1 MAKRIIR
8 LTESEL
14 KNMIG
19 KSVMKILKEG
29 GNLVYDEWYG
39 EEDYN
44 GHVGE
49 KGMIRS
55 YNIGTYY
62 VDQAE
67 QDAQESGYNDVAEYL
82 KYWFDEIKSE
92 CPWEW
97 TKIGQGYGYNGSTI
111 FSEDG
116 VVCKDIYGQI
126 MIDEYPP
133 MSGVK

>member
-1 MAKRIIR
+1 
-8 LTESEL
+8 
-14 KNMIG
+14 
-19 KSVMKILKEG
+19 
-29 GNLVYDEWYG
+29 
-39 EEDYN
+39 
-44 GHVGE
+44 
-49 KGMIRS
+49 MIRS
-55 YNIGTYY
+55 YDIGTYY

-82 KYWFDEIKSE
+82 KYWFDEIKNE

-111 FSEDG
+111 FSENG

>member
-1 MAKRIIR
+1 MAKKLIR

-14 KNMIG
+14 KNIIG
-19 KSVMKILKEG
+19 KSVMRILKED

-44 GHVGE
+44 GNVGE

-62 VDQAE
+62 DGQAE
-67 QDAQESGYNDVAEYL
+67 QDAKENGYDDVAEYL
-82 KYWFDEIKSE
+82 RYWFNEIKPE

-97 TKIGQGYGYNGSTI
+97 TRIGNGYGYHGTTI
-111 FSEDG
+111 FKEDG

-133 MSGVK
+133 MSDI

>member
-55 YNIGTYY
+55 YDIGTYY

-67 QDAQESGYNDVAEYL
+67 QDAQESGYNDVAEHL
-82 KYWFDEIKSE
+82 KHWFDEIKNE

-111 FSEDG
+111 FSENG
-116 VVCKDIYGQI
+116 VVCKDIYGQV

-133 MSGVK
+133 MSGVQ

>member
-1 MAKRIIR
+1 MTKRIIR

-19 KSVMKILKEG
+19 NSVMRILKEG

-55 YNIGTYY
+55 YDIGTYY

>member
-19 KSVMKILKEG
+19 NSVMRILKEG

-55 YNIGTYY
+55 YDIGTYY

>member
-19 KSVMKILKEG
+19 NSVMRILKEG

-55 YNIGTYY
+55 YDIGTYY

-133 MSGVK
+133 MSGIK

>member
-49 KGMIRS
+49 KG
-55 YNIGTYY
+55 
-62 VDQAE
+62 
-67 QDAQESGYNDVAEYL
+67 
-82 KYWFDEIKSE
+82 
-92 CPWEW
+92 C
-97 TKIGQGYGYNGSTI
+97 
-111 FSEDG
+111 
-116 VVCKDIYGQI
+116 
-126 MIDEYPP
+126 
-133 MSGVK
+133 

>member
-19 KSVMKILKEG
+19 NSVMRILKEG

-55 YNIGTYY
+55 YDIGTYY
-62 VDQAE
+62 ADQAE

-133 MSGVK
+133 MSGIK

>member
-19 KSVMKILKEG
+19 NSVMRILKEG

-55 YNIGTYY
+55 YDIGTYY
-62 VDQAE
+62 TDQAE

>member
-19 KSVMKILKEG
+19 NSVMRILKEG

-55 YNIGTYY
+55 YDIGTYY
-62 VDQAE
+62 ADQAE

>member
-19 KSVMKILKEG
+19 NSVMRILKEG

-55 YNIGTYY
+55 YDIGTYY

-97 TKIGQGYGYNGSTI
+97 KKIGQGYGYNGSTI

-133 MSGVK
+133 MSGVQ

>member
-19 KSVMKILKEG
+19 NSVMRILKEG

-55 YNIGTYY
+55 YDIGTYY

-97 TKIGQGYGYNGSTI
+97 KKIGQGYGYNGSTI

-133 MSGVK
+133 MSGIK

>member
-55 YNIGTYY
+55 YDIGTYY

-82 KYWFDEIKSE
+82 KYWFDEIKNE
-92 CPWEW
+92 CPW
-97 TKIGQGYGYNGSTI
+97 
-111 FSEDG
+111 
-116 VVCKDIYGQI
+116 
-126 MIDEYPP
+126 
-133 MSGVK
+133 

>member
-19 KSVMKILKEG
+19 NSVMRILKEG

-55 YNIGTYY
+55 YDIGTYY
-62 VDQAE
+62 ADQAE

-116 VVCKDIYGQI
+116 VVFKDIYGQI
-126 MIDEYPP
+126 KIDEYPP